1 LREDIDQSKGTDM
14 TFETIEDA
22 FHFVSSAAYGEHVA
36 VVSRTTGQAY
46 FASIMSNYDELP
58 DDVDESDDYIGIPH
72 KNDLDLGKSLVM
84 EFVRLRCPEQIDCV
98 HAVMKRRGAYGRYKE
113 LLAEKNLLEAWYAF
127 ENDRP
132 REALLEWCK
141 ENGVVF

>member
-1 LREDIDQSKGTDM
+1 M

-22 FHFVSSAAYGEHVA
+22 FHFVSSATYGEHVA

-84 EFVRLRCPEQIDCV
+84 EFVRLRCPEQIDRV

-127 ENDRP
+127 ENDRT

>member
-1 LREDIDQSKGTDM
+1 M

-22 FHFVSSAAYGEHVA
+22 FHFVSSAAYGEHIA

-46 FASIMSNYDELP
+46 FASVMSDLDELP
-58 DDVDESDDYIGIPH
+58 DNVNESDDYIGIPH
-72 KNDLDLGKSLVM
+72 KNDLDLGKPLVM
-84 EFVRLRCPEQIDCV
+84 EFVRRRCPEQIDRV
-98 HAVMKRRGAYGRYKE
+98 YTLFKRRGAYGHYKE
-113 LLAEKNLLEAWYAF
+113 LLTEKDLMEDWYAF
-127 ENDRP
+127 ENERT